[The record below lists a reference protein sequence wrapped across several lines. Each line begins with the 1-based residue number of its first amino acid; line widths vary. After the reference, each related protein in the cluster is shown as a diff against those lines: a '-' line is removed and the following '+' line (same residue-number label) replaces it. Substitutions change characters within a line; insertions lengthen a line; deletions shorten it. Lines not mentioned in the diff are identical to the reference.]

1 MNVGRRLLAV
11 SGGGHTVRATWWV
24 LLNPSSTGTV
34 SPTCD
39 HRIKMGPPSAY
50 KRIREQDS
58 IRPSTHSSSP
68 RSRPSS
74 MVMARSALFLIILL
88 LINCSVAVRKPWISQ
103 KEQEL
108 RLSSHA
114 VYFNAYGANHHAP
127 VYTKYYSHLAGG
139 HENLEQQAL
148 EHAHIP
154 GNGPFFV
161 HGRHGNTKLFLATQV
176 KANTRLGYSWNLR
189 HNNDGQVVTY
199 DAHLSWRVDKE
210 GVKLLRLEIWPG
222 GSDPAVRMTMQEAI
236 NLLRRKPG

>member
-1 MNVGRRLLAV
+1 
-11 SGGGHTVRATWWV
+11 
-24 LLNPSSTGTV
+24 
-34 SPTCD
+34 
-39 HRIKMGPPSAY
+39 
-50 KRIREQDS
+50 
-58 IRPSTHSSSP
+58 
-68 RSRPSS
+68 

-127 VYTKYYSHLAGG
+127 IYIKYYSHLAG
-139 HENLEQQAL
+139 A
-148 EHAHIP
+148 
-154 GNGPFFV
+154 
-161 HGRHGNTKLFLATQV
+161 
-176 KANTRLGYSWNLR
+176 
-189 HNNDGQVVTY
+189 QVVTY

-236 NLLRRKPG
+236 NLLRRTPG